1 MKISVVIPVYNEV
14 DSIPRL
20 YKELSDV
27 LSNFDW
33 YEIFFIDDGSS
44 DGSDKVI
51 KKIIETNSKINLIQ
65 FHRNYGKSAALAEG
79 FKYADGDYVI
89 TMDSD
94 LQDDPGEIPNLIKKL
109 EEGYDL
115 VSGWKKDRKDPI
127 SKKLPSKLFN
137 FITRLFTGVKIH
149 DFNCGLKIYKKSVIK
164 TLELYGGRHRY
175 IPAMAGQKKFKV
187 SEIIVN
193 HRPRIHGK
201 TKYGGSRFFHG
212 LFDLISILFLSKYIQ
227 SPMYFFGKVGLLTFL
242 FGLGI
247 ETYVIYLKYFL
258 GEPFAKHMAL
268 LMLGILIIVI
278 GIQFFSIGLV
288 GEMIANSNQHKE
300 IRVKRFSKS

>member
-79 FKYADGDYVI
+79 FKYADGDYII

-242 FGLGI
+242 FGIGI

>member
-20 YKELSDV
+20 YKELNDV
-27 LSNFDW
+27 LSNLDW

-94 LQDDPGEIPNLIKKL
+94 LQDDPREISNLIKEL
-109 EEGYDL
+109 EKGYDL
-115 VSGWKKDRKDPI
+115 VSGWKKDRKDPL

-187 SEIIVN
+187 SEIVVN

-212 LFDLISILFLSKYIQ
+212 LFDLVSILFLSKYTQ
-227 SPMYFFGKVGLLTFL
+227 SPMYFFGKVGMITF
-242 FGLGI
+242 FAGICI
-247 ETYVIYLKYFL
+247 ETYVIYLKYFI

-288 GEMIANSNQHKE
+288 GEMIANSNQDKE
-300 IRVKRFSKS
+300 TRVKKVY

>member
-1 MKISVVIPVYNEV
+1 
-14 DSIPRL
+14 
-20 YKELSDV
+20 
-27 LSNFDW
+27 
-33 YEIFFIDDGSS
+33 
-44 DGSDKVI
+44 
-51 KKIIETNSKINLIQ
+51 
-65 FHRNYGKSAALAEG
+65 
-79 FKYADGDYVI
+79 
-89 TMDSD
+89 
-94 LQDDPGEIPNLIKKL
+94 
-109 EEGYDL
+109 
-115 VSGWKKDRKDPI
+115 
-127 SKKLPSKLFN
+127 
-137 FITRLFTGVKIH
+137 
-149 DFNCGLKIYKKSVIK
+149 
-164 TLELYGGRHRY
+164 
-175 IPAMAGQKKFKV
+175 MAGQKKFKV

-201 TKYGGSRFFHG
+201 TKYGGSRLFHG
-212 LFDLISILFLSKYIQ
+212 LFDLISILFLSKYTQ

-242 FGLGI
+242 FGIGI